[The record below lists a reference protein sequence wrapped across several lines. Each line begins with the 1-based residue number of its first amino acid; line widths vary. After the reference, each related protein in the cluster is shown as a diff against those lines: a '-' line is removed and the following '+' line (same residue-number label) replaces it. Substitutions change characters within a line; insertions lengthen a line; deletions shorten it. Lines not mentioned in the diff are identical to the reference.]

1 MVTRS
6 WRSVPDS
13 ERRKWQ
19 DPDAVLAE
27 IGVKAGLT
35 FVDVGCGDGYFSL
48 PAARLV
54 GETGRVYGM
63 DVDASAI
70 DRLAQKAAAE
80 GVTNLILTAGK
91 AEDTV
96 LCSSCADIVFFG
108 IDLHDFQDPRKALS
122 NARAMLKPAGRLIDL
137 DWKKMRQD
145 FGPPYDVRFTEQEA
159 SRLIESAGF
168 RVESARDAGPY
179 HYLIVA
185 HLQTG

>member
-1 MVTRS
+1 MTKG

-35 FVDVGCGDGYFSL
+35 FVDVGCGDGYFAL

-54 GETGRVYGM
+54 GGAGRVYGV
-63 DVDASAI
+63 DVDAGAI
-70 DRLAQKAAAE
+70 DRLAEKAAAE
-80 GVTNLILTAGK
+80 GLTNLTLKAGK

-96 LCSSCADIVFFG
+96 LCASCADIVFFG

-122 NARAMLKPAGRLIDL
+122 NARVMLKPVGRLIDL

-168 RVESARDAGPY
+168 KVDSVKNAGPY

-185 HLQTG
+185 RLQAV